1 MTHRTR
7 GFRAAVRINSDQVH
21 ARRSEGIKTAMS
33 PVEKALWYIEGHLR
47 LDISLAD
54 IAAGACVSR
63 HHLLRAFGAATGL
76 SVMRYVRGR
85 RLSEAAQRLAGGAG
99 DILSVAIDAGYNS
112 HEAFTRAFGEQF
124 GMTPG
129 GSSSARKHRAGSHWC
144 SPSRWTQRRWRSKSP
159 RFEDLD
165 VLLVA
170 GLNRRYGG
178 LEDSAGVPGQWQQ
191 FGVEQAQIRGRVGP
205 SGVRRLLQPRRRRQH
220 GLPVRHSSRRAS
232 ARRLR
237 SSHACAF
244 RGAGTQYSSIAST
257 SPAFA
262 GPGTRSGTAGCRAPA
277 TRSRT
282 RRCSSDTTIT
292 FIHRSGRGGFSLLVP
307 LS

>member
-1 MTHRTR
+1 
-7 GFRAAVRINSDQVH
+7 
-21 ARRSEGIKTAMS
+21 MS
-33 PVEKALWYIEGHLR
+33 PVEKALWYVEGHLG

-54 IAAGACVSR
+54 IAAAASVTR
-63 HHLLRAFGAATGL
+63 HHLLRAFAAATGL

-124 GMTPG
+124 EMTPADVRG
-129 GSSSARKHRAGSHWC
+129 RGSIEGLALLQPIALDAAPLGIED
-144 SPSRWTQRRWRSKSP
+144 P

-170 GLNRRYGG
+170 GLNRRYSG

-191 FGVEQAQIRGRVGP
+191 FGAGQSHVRSRVGATAY
-205 SGVRRLLQPRRRRQH
+205 GVCFNLDDEGSMDYLCGIEVTGFGSQASQFACLRIPRRRYAVFVHREH
-220 GLPVRHSSRRAS
+220 IAGIRRTWDAIWNGWLP
-232 ARRLR
+232 
-237 SSHACAF
+237 
-244 RGAGTQYSSIAST
+244 
-257 SPAFA
+257 
-262 GPGTRSGTAGCRAPA
+262 RSGHEVADAPLLE
-277 TRSRT
+277 RY
-282 RRCSSDTTIT
+282 DDH
-292 FIHRSGRGGFSLLVP
+292 FHPRSGRGGFSLLIP

>member
-1 MTHRTR
+1 
-7 GFRAAVRINSDQVH
+7 
-21 ARRSEGIKTAMS
+21 MS

-47 LDISLAD
+47 LDLTLAD
-54 IAAGACVSR
+54 IAASTSVSR

-85 RLSEAAQRLAGGAG
+85 RLSEAAQRLSDGAG

-124 GMTPG
+124 GATPAEVR
-129 GSSSARKHRAGSHWC
+129 ARGTIEQLALVQPMSLDAA
-144 SPSRWTQRRWRSKSP
+144 PLEIESP

-191 FGVEQAQIRGRVGP
+191 FGVEQAQIKGRGGP
-205 SGVRRLLQPRRRRQH
+205 SAYGVCFNLDDEGSMDYLCGIQVAGFGSQGSQFACLRIARRRYAVFVHRQH
-220 GLPVRHSSRRAS
+220 IAGIRRTWDAIWNGWLP
-232 ARRLR
+232 
-237 SSHACAF
+237 
-244 RGAGTQYSSIAST
+244 
-257 SPAFA
+257 
-262 GPGTRSGTAGCRAPA
+262 RSGHEVADAPLLE
-277 TRSRT
+277 RY
-282 RRCSSDTTIT
+282 DD
-292 FIHRSGRGGFSLLVP
+292 HLHPQSGRGGFSLLVP